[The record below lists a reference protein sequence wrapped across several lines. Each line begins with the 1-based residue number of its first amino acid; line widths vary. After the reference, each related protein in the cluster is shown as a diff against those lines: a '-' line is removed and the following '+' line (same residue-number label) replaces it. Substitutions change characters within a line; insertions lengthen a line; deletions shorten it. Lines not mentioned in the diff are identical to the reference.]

1 MTPSEA
7 QQPARLEREPP
18 ETGRPPSW
26 RPRVPCVV
34 LLIESSRA
42 SGRSILTGIAAYARH
57 HGPWAFYWEPAGLEQ
72 ARPRLQ
78 SLDAQGIILRDVD
91 AVEEVLAL
99 GIPAVVIGHSRQEI
113 PGLVNVVTD
122 SAKIGTLAAEHLLDR
137 GFRHFAYCGYT
148 ETPWSQKRGE
158 VFSAR
163 IAAAGFDTHS
173 YVSAEPSAQ
182 MSWRQELL
190 SMAEWLQ
197 SLPKPLGLMACND
210 DRGQHAIEACKVAGI
225 RVPDQ
230 IAVIGADN
238 DELVCELSDPRLSSV
253 AVNFERAGYESA
265 AWLDELMHGERQTG
279 GIIGVPATH
288 VVTRQSTDILAME
301 DAGVVK
307 ALRFICDHA
316 KETIQVGD
324 VAEAAGLSRRVLEKR
339 FRNVLHR
346 SVLSEIRRVRV
357 AQICRMLIETNQ
369 PVAQI
374 ALDLGYAGPEHIAR
388 YFQKEA
394 QMTPHN
400 YRRAYGRR

>member
-1 MTPSEA
+1 M
-7 QQPARLEREPP
+7 
-18 ETGRPPSW
+18 
-26 RPRVPCVV
+26 V

-42 SGRSILTGIAAYARH
+42 SGRSLLTGIAAYARH

-78 SLDAQGIILRDVD
+78 NLDAQGIILRDID
-91 AVEEVLAL
+91 AVEEVVAL

-163 IAAAGFDTHS
+163 IAAAGFATHS

-230 IAVIGADN
+230 MAVIGADN

-265 AWLDELMHGERQTG
+265 AWLDQLMHGERQTG
-279 GIIGVPATH
+279 GTIGVPATH
-288 VVTRQSTDILAME
+288 VVTRQSTDMLAIE

-307 ALRFICDHA
+307 ALRFIRDHA
-316 KETIQVGD
+316 KEAVQVGN

-339 FRNVLHR
+339 FRNLLHR
-346 SVLSEIRRVRV
+346 SVLSEIRRVRT

-369 PVAQI
+369 PVSQI

-388 YFQKEA
+388 YFQKEV
-394 QMTPHN
+394 QMTPHS
-400 YRRAYGRR
+400 YRRVYGRR